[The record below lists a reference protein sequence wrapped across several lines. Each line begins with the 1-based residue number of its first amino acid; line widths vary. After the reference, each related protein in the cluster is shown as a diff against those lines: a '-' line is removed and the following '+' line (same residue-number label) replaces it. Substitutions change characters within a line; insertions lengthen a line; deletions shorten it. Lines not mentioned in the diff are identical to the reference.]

1 MPLSETKIEEVDE
14 GNQQMSS
21 IDSGM
26 YYSKYTVYV
35 TSLNFHHKYL
45 YNSKGF
51 YKV

>member
-26 YYSKYTVYV
+26 YYSE
-35 TSLNFHHKYL
+35 S
-45 YNSKGF
+45 
-51 YKV
+51 